1 MIENDEPSLQQQFV
15 YCENIVEDLLHDR
28 LGDSKSQQ
36 RNVRFSFLGKH
47 LTNFHSRIN
56 SKIVL
61 NDYN

>member
-36 RNVRFSFLGKH
+36 RNVRFSFLE
-47 LTNFHSRIN
+47 TNF
-56 SKIVL
+56 V
-61 NDYN
+61 